1 MKKEQLF
8 FVICCLLYILLS
20 AIDLFFFPVDV
31 LYLSLGSIL
40 VWGVLCFMAIKDLI
54 VIDKTKRS
62 FKHYLFALTA
72 SILFLLIVIRFV
84 IS

>member
-1 MKKEQLF
+1 MKKDYLL

-40 VWGVLCFMAIKDLI
+40 V
-54 VIDKTKRS
+54 
-62 FKHYLFALTA
+62 LT
-72 SILFLLIVIRFV
+72 LFLFV
-84 IS
+84 VKMVKLKKHIE